1 MSEPSGRPMNV
12 PNLRTK
18 KPSYVVFV
26 VSLLGG
32 VLTQVCFAQISSGST
47 PSCSVK
53 GDPKDKCSELSPM
66 VRSEY
71 ASQCAHQPYGYEM
84 WRSDE
89 RAYWSCRLG
98 IPQQNLA
105 EALEAADLANKIERL
120 TPFKIGRTNFLMI
133 DDIGGTADCHNF
145 TIVAQSSAG
154 WRKIWELPERPDHA
168 HCGFVSSPQFR
179 LDGQVFTL
187 RLPESNVTERVP
199 IASPPETWAY
209 RWTGH
214 SFKLLQ
220 APAPIIRP

>member
-1 MSEPSGRPMNV
+1 MNV
-12 PNLRTK
+12 PNPGTK
-18 KPSYVVFV
+18 HLSCVTLVAT
-26 VSLLGG
+26 LLFG
-32 VLTQVCFAQISSGST
+32 VLTQACFAQRSSGLT
-47 PSCSVK
+47 PGCRVE

-71 ASQCAHQPYGYEM
+71 AYQCAHQPYGYEI

-98 IPQQNLA
+98 IPQENLA
-105 EALEAADLANKIERL
+105 EALEAADLSNKIERL

-154 WRKIWELPERPDHA
+154 WREIWELPEHPGYA
-168 HCGFVSSPQFR
+168 HCGFVSSPQIR

-187 RLPESNVTERVP
+187 RLPESNVRERMP

-220 APAPIIRP
+220 APRSYNPSL

>member
-1 MSEPSGRPMNV
+1 MNV

-18 KPSYVVFV
+18 KPLYVVFV
-26 VSLLGG
+26 VSLLVG

-89 RAYWSCRLG
+89 RAYWSCHLG
-98 IPQQNLA
+98 IPQENLA
-105 EALEAADLANKIERL
+105 EALEAADLENKIERL

-145 TIVAQSSAG
+145 TIVAQSSTG
-154 WRKIWELPERPDHA
+154 WRNIWELPERPGHA
-168 HCGFVSSPQFR
+168 YCGFFRSPQIRFDGRGFR
-179 LDGQVFTL
+179 LRLSQSY
-187 RLPESNVTERVP
+187 LPEMQPP
-199 IASPPETWAY
+199 ISPPETWAY

-220 APAPIIRP
+220 GPRSYNPSLNEKRP

>member
-1 MSEPSGRPMNV
+1 MNV

-26 VSLLGG
+26 ASLLVG
-32 VLTQVCFAQISSGST
+32 VLTQVCFAQISSGSS

-71 ASQCAHQPYGYEM
+71 ASQCAHEPYGYEM
-84 WRSDE
+84 WRTDE

-98 IPQQNLA
+98 IPQENLA
-105 EALEAADLANKIERL
+105 EALEAADLENKIERL
-120 TPFKIGRTNFLMI
+120 TPFRIGRTNFLMI
-133 DDIGGTADCHNF
+133 DDIGGTAGCHNF

-154 WRKIWELPERPDHA
+154 WREVWELPERPGHA
-168 HCGFVSSPQFR
+168 HCGFVSSPQIR

-187 RLPESNVTERVP
+187 RLPRSAVRDRDP
-199 IASPPETWAY
+199 IEFPSETWAY
-209 RWTGH
+209 RWTGN
-214 SFKLLQ
+214 SFKLVN
-220 APAPIIRP
+220 APSSYRAPEN